1 MGAVPSRAF
10 AQANANEPAMPRRQ
24 CRMSPRRATD
34 PARRPTH
41 RTPPMLSR
49 LPAALRGT
57 ITATLLGLNTLVV
70 ALSLVPPALAKL
82 LLPAKPV
89 RRVCDRLMNG
99 LASRWVA
106 NNNAWIAAVSPAR
119 WDVQG
124 VDGLHQRGWYLVS
137 SNHQSWV
144 DILVLQRIFHG
155 RIPFL
160 KFFLKQELI
169 WVPVIGLAWWAL
181 DFPFM
186 KRGKG
191 SGARQNDLKTTREA
205 CEKFKLIPTSVIN
218 FVEGTRFTPAKHAAQ
233 GSPYRH
239 LLKPK
244 IGGLG
249 IALAAMGEQ
258 FEALLDVTI
267 VYPHGTPTFWHLLCG
282 QIDAVTVRVQQRAIP
297 PQVLGGDPIGD
308 KAYRQQISAWVDAQ
322 WADKD
327 RSIDALLQPGGA
339 E

>member
-1 MGAVPSRAF
+1 
-10 AQANANEPAMPRRQ
+10 
-24 CRMSPRRATD
+24 
-34 PARRPTH
+34 
-41 RTPPMLSR
+41 MLSR
-49 LPAALRGT
+49 LPAPLRGA
-57 ITATLLGLNTLVV
+57 ITATILGLNTVFISLC
-70 ALSLVPPALAKL
+70 LVPPALVKL
-82 LLPAKPV
+82 LVPAKAV
-89 RRVCDRLMNG
+89 RRACDRLMNG
-99 LASRWVA
+99 LASLWVG
-106 NNNAWIAAVSPAR
+106 NNNAWIAAVRPAT
-119 WDVQG
+119 WDVRG
-124 VDGLHQRGWYLVS
+124 VEDLHERGWYLVS

-155 RIPFL
+155 HIPFL

-205 CEKFKLIPTSVIN
+205 CEKFKLIPTTVIN
-218 FVEGTRFTPAKHAAQ
+218 FVEGTRFTPAKQAAQ
-233 GSPYRH
+233 QSPYRH

-282 QIDAVTVRVQQRAIP
+282 QIDTVTVRVQQRAIP
-297 PQVLGGDPIGD
+297 PQVLGGDPLRD
-308 KAYRQQISAWVDAQ
+308 KAYRQRVGDWVDVQ
-322 WADKD
+322 WRDKD
-327 RSIDALLQPGGA
+327 GLIDELLQPGSA
-339 E
+339 A

>member
-1 MGAVPSRAF
+1 
-10 AQANANEPAMPRRQ
+10 
-24 CRMSPRRATD
+24 
-34 PARRPTH
+34 
-41 RTPPMLSR
+41 MLSR
-49 LPAALRGT
+49 LPAALRGV
-57 ITATLLGLNTLVV
+57 ITATILGLNTTVIS
-70 ALSLVPPALAKL
+70 LSLVPPALAKL
-82 LLPAKPV
+82 LLPFKPV

-99 LASRWVA
+99 LASRWVG
-106 NNNAWIAAVSPAR
+106 NNNAWIAAVNPNG

-124 VDGLHQRGWYLVS
+124 VQGLHARGWYLVS

-191 SGARQNDLKTTREA
+191 SGAQKDDLKTTRQA
-205 CEKFKLIPTSVIN
+205 CEKFKLIPTTVIN
-218 FVEGTRFTPAKHAAQ
+218 FVEGTRFTPAKQAAQ
-233 GSPYRH
+233 QSPYRH

-267 VYPHGTPTFWHLLCG
+267 VYPHGAPSFWQLLSG
-282 QIDAVTVRVQQRAIP
+282 RVDAVTVRVRQLEIP
-297 PQVLGGDPIGD
+297 AAVLGGDPLRD
-308 KAYRQQISAWVDAQ
+308 KAYRQRIGQWVDGQ
-322 WADKD
+322 WLDKD
-327 RSIDALLQPGGA
+327 RLIGELLQPA
-339 E
+339 AAQP

>member
-1 MGAVPSRAF
+1 MLSHLSAPLRGAV
-10 AQANANEPAMPRRQ
+10 
-24 CRMSPRRATD
+24 T
-34 PARRPTH
+34 
-41 RTPPMLSR
+41 
-49 LPAALRGT
+49 G
-57 ITATLLGLNTLVV
+57 TLLMVSTL
-70 ALSLVPPALAKL
+70 LFSLCLVPPALTKL
-82 LLPAKPV
+82 LVPLAAV
-89 RRVCDRLMNG
+89 RRPCDRLMNG
-99 LASRWVA
+99 LASVWVGI
-106 NNNAWIAAVSPAR
+106 NNAWIAAANPEP

-124 VDGLHQRGWYLVS
+124 VQALHRRGWYLVS

-155 RIPFL
+155 HIPFL

-205 CEKFKLIPTSVIN
+205 CQKFKLIPTTVIN

-249 IALAAMGEQ
+249 TALAAMGEQ

-267 VYPHGTPTFWHLLCG
+267 VYPQGTPTFWHLLSG
-282 QIDAVTVRVQQRAIP
+282 QLGPVRVRVQQREIP
-297 PQVLGGDPIGD
+297 AGVLGGDPTQD
-308 KAYRQQISAWVDAQ
+308 KAYRQRIADWVEQQ
-322 WADKD
+322 WRDKD
-327 RSIDALLQPGGA
+327 RLIDELQQGA
-339 E
+339 